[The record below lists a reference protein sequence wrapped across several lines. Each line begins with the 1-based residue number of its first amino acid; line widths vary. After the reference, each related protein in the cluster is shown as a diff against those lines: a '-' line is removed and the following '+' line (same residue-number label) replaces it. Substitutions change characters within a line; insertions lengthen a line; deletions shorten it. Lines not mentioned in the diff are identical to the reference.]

1 MQIWHDPWITY
12 NDSMVITVPWHVF
25 TCLFDVLTIILPV
38 RVDAYRIL
46 LRSYVEEASKR
57 RVGPFSL
64 MTIYVLVV
72 ERAREACLP
81 RSDFTSPSALQPQ
94 RFGICHGA
102 SLPGAGARLRSHCRR

>member
-1 MQIWHDPWITY
+1 MWYGPTGKEKRHQGKQNPKNSSPREARGRPRGT
-12 NDSMVITVPWHVF
+12 
-25 TCLFDVLTIILPV
+25 LLPSKEFC
-38 RVDAYRIL
+38 DTL
-46 LRSYVEEASKR
+46 YVEEASKR

-64 MTIYVLVV
+64 LTIYVLVV

-102 SLPGAGARLRSHCRR
+102 SLPGAGARLR